1 MKLKR
6 DVKRLLKKESELES
20 AIGII
25 LSKVQNVCEFKI
37 YLDDVAGDGWCFGS
51 DISGFPLYMKME
63 DVLEVVEQTGKFTK
77 DDWSTFN

>member
-1 MKLKR
+1 MKFKR
-6 DVKRLLKKESELES
+6 DIKRLLKKEIELEW
-20 AIGII
+20 AIGAI

-37 YLDDVAGDGWCFGS
+37 HLDDVAGDGWCFGS

-77 DDWSTFN
+77 DDWSPFN